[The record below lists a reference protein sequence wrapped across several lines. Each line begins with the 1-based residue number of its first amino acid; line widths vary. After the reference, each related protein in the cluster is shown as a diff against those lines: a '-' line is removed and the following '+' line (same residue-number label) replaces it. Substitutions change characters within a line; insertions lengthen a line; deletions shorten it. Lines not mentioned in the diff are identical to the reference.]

1 MQEQQHTVAELAA
14 AKQQAAASEQRLQ
27 SEATL
32 REEELSREIIDLKE
46 QVAVVLE
53 YKAKRQYVEDEVAG
67 LRQEIDRLRGELAL
81 QVTRTLNGTRWDFAL
96 VTADVLNPCCT
107 GKGP

>member
-1 MQEQQHTVAELAA
+1 MQEQQHSAAELAA

-27 SEATL
+27 SEAAL

-67 LRQEIDRLRGELAL
+67 LRQENERLRGELAL
-81 QVTRTLNGTRWDFAL
+81 QVTRSLIGSRHDAVM
-96 VTADVLNPCCT
+96 VTADALKLCCT
-107 GKGP
+107 GKRP